1 MLHLKNNDF
10 KPKDATILLKKSR
23 EFCSGMNVTIR
34 DTRVSSKYI
43 EFDISIEQ
51 KELDMLIEKLQPI
64 GSLEHAKHVIE
75 EKIEKEKAVK
85 DGIFFF
91 NDERF
96 WECHEVLEGVWKNC
110 SGDEKILVQ
119 GLILVAAALVHYQ
132 KDEDKICLSVL
143 GRAMDKFTNASGKYH
158 QIDIDDIKNKVTQIL
173 KTGKISTFEI

>member
-23 EFCSGMNVTIR
+23 EFCSGMNITIR

-43 EFDISIEQ
+43 EFDISIEK
-51 KELDMLIEKLQPI
+51 KELDMLVEKLQPI

-75 EKIEKEKAVK
+75 EKIEKDKAVK

-96 WECHEVLEGVWKNC
+96 WECHEVFEGVWKNC
-110 SGDEKILVQ
+110 HGEEKMLVH
-119 GLILVAAALVHYQ
+119 GIILVAAALVHYQ
-132 KDEDKICLSVL
+132 KDEDSICLSVL
-143 GRAMDKFTNASGKYH
+143 GRALEKLSHSSGNYYNIDVDKLRSKVLDIRNSG
-158 QIDIDDIKNKVTQIL
+158 QIT
-173 KTGKISTFEI
+173 TFEI